1 MMGQYMMRKMLAAAA
16 ALVITMG
23 AASAANAAY
32 VFNTEGQSQTI
43 YFNGFNSAAGGAL
56 DADLQ
61 AKLTLTLFD
70 IDANGDFTFN
80 YSFENLSTG
89 NDAGASR
96 LVNFGFNV
104 DADLQSASI
113 VNGFF
118 SKAKSGNVVA
128 GQPDVDFCATNGN
141 GCTAGGNASKT
152 LENGEVGAGKF
163 LLNFASPQSSASLDN
178 LQVRWIS
185 LNNGGS
191 GYGLPTTPGGPG
203 AVPEPATW
211 MMMIMGFGG
220 LGAMIRRR
228 RVGATA
234 AA

>member
-1 MMGQYMMRKMLAAAA
+1 MMRKMLAAAA

-56 DADLQ
+56 DTDLQ

-89 NDAGASR
+89 NDENSSR
-96 LVNFGFNV
+96 LVNFGFN
-104 DADLQSASI
+104 ADPDFHNASI
-113 VNGFF
+113 VGAGFF
-118 SKAKSGNVVA
+118 NNVRSGNVVA
-128 GQPDVDFCATNGN
+128 GQPNVEFCATNGN
-141 GCTAGGNASKT
+141 GCTAGGNASGT

-163 LLNFASPQSSASLDN
+163 LLNFASPQSSVSLDN

-191 GYGLPTTPGGPG
+191 GYGLPTTPG

-211 MMMIMGFGG
+211 LMMIMGFGG
-220 LGAMIRRR
+220 LGAMVRRR
-228 RVGATA
+228 RAGAAIA
-234 AA
+234 A

>member
-1 MMGQYMMRKMLAAAA
+1 MLAAAA
-16 ALVITMG
+16 ALMITMG

-56 DADLQ
+56 DADLR

-70 IDANGDFTFN
+70 IDANGDFTFS
-80 YSFENLSTG
+80 YSFENISTG

-96 LVNFGFNV
+96 LVNFAFN
-104 DADLQSASI
+104 ADPNFQSASI
-113 VNGFF
+113 VGDGFF
-118 SKAKSGNVVA
+118 NNVRSGNVVA
-128 GQPDVDFCATNGN
+128 GQPNVEFCATNGN
-141 GCTAGGNASKT
+141 TCTAGGNPSST
-152 LENGEVGAGKF
+152 LENGEIGTGMF
-163 LLNFASPQSSASLDN
+163 FLNFASPQTSVSLDN

-191 GYGLPTTPGGPG
+191 GYGVPTG

-228 RVGATA
+228 RTGAA
-234 AA
+234 FA

>member
-1 MMGQYMMRKMLAAAA
+1 MMRKMLAAAA
-16 ALVITMG
+16 ALTITMG
-23 AASAANAAY
+23 AASAADAAY

-43 YFNGFNSAAGGAL
+43 DFNGYNNGVL
-56 DADLQ
+56 DSDLH

-70 IDANGDFTFN
+70 IDANGDFTFT

-89 NDAGASR
+89 NDAGSSR

-104 DADLQSASI
+104 DPNFQNASI

-118 SKAKSGNVVA
+118 DNVRSGNVVA
-128 GQPDVDFCATNGN
+128 GQPNVEFCATDANN
-141 GCTAGGNASKT
+141 CTGGGNASGT
-152 LENGEVGAGKF
+152 LENGELGTGKF
-163 LLNFASPQSSASLDN
+163 FLNFAHPQSSASLDN
-178 LQVRWIS
+178 LQVRWIA

-191 GYGLPTTPGGPG
+191 GYGVPITPVDPGPG
-203 AVPEPATW
+203 PVPEPATW

-228 RVGATA
+228 QTSAQIA

>member
-1 MMGQYMMRKMLAAAA
+1 MMRKMLAAAA
-16 ALVITMG
+16 ALAITMG

-32 VFNTEGQSQTI
+32 IFNTEGQSQTI
-43 YFNGFNSAAGGAL
+43 YFNGFNSGNGGAL
-56 DADLQ
+56 DSDLL

-70 IDANGDFTFN
+70 INANGDFTFS

-89 NDAGASR
+89 NDAGSSR

-104 DADLQSASI
+104 DPNFQSASI

-118 SKAKSGNVVA
+118 DNAKSGNVVA
-128 GQPDVDFCATNGN
+128 GQPNVEFCATDANN
-141 GCTAGGNASKT
+141 CTGGGNKSGT
-152 LENGEVGAGKF
+152 LENGEVGTGKF
-163 LLNFASPQSSASLDN
+163 FLNFASPQSSVSLDN

-191 GYGLPTTPGGPG
+191 GYGLPTSPG

-228 RVGATA
+228 RSGAALA
-234 AA
+234 A

>member
-16 ALVITMG
+16 ALVITRG
-23 AASAANAAY
+23 AASAATAAY

-89 NDAGASR
+89 NDAGTSR
-96 LVNFGFNV
+96 LVNFGFN
-104 DADLQSASI
+104 ADPDFHNASI
-113 VNGFF
+113 VGAGFF
-118 SKAKSGNVVA
+118 ITVRSGNVVA
-128 GQPDVDFCATNGN
+128 GQPNVEFCATNGN

-191 GYGLPTTPGGPG
+191 GYGLPTTPG

-211 MMMIMGFGG
+211 LMMIMGFGG

-228 RVGATA
+228 RAGAAIA
-234 AA
+234 A